1 MLRLFWLVIAALVTA
16 VVACFA
22 VANRAP
28 VEVSLWPLPIV
39 HALPF
44 YLVVLGTLV
53 AGVLLGGIATWLAG
67 FRARAR
73 AARDRRQR
81 VELEARERLRR
92 QQAEAAELARA
103 RERRSRLPAPAAA
116 A

>member
-1 MLRLFWLVIAALVTA
+1 VLRLFWLVIAALVTA

-28 VEVSLWPLPIV
+28 VSVSLWPLPIV
-39 HALPF
+39 PAPRL

-67 FRARAR
+67 FGARAG

-81 VELEARERLRR
+81 LALEERERLRR
-92 QQAEAAELARA
+92 EQAEAAELARS
-103 RERRSRLPAPAAA
+103 RERRNRLPAPAAA